1 MDRAISMIYAVH
13 PTFMNI
19 SLRNLR
25 NLQEIDIPV
34 DYDVSLLSFKGYNL
48 LVENNE
54 VKSRTGI
61 YVTSLSNISY

>member
-61 YVTSLSNISY
+61 YNEMTIY